1 MIVDKIRQYLYYI
14 LIGILSFLALSFL
27 PLIGGSSGSLG
38 WGFPTTAAA
47 WVVWISS
54 RVACSTLNV
63 LIFHCFIKQGDTNTK
78 NDPTRLEAED
88 ILNAHKGK
96 KEKIPLSP
104 HKFFVRAYGRKV
116 PTVFLFSIL
125 SLVAF
130 GPILLVFNITAFLAY
145 LFTIIM
151 ALVFGV
157 LEMKRVEAYYTED
170 MIKYARY
177 VQKMEE
183 TNTETHEVS
192 V

>member
-1 MIVDKIRQYLYYI
+1 MDKVRQYLYYI

-63 LIFHCFIKQGDTNTK
+63 LIFHCFVKQGDTNTK

-104 HKFFVRAYGRKV
+104 HKFFVREYGRKV

-125 SLVAF
+125 SLIAF
-130 GPILLVFNITAFLAY
+130 GPILLVFNVTSFLSY

-151 ALVFGV
+151 SLVFGV

-183 TNTETHEVS
+183 ANTETHEVQ